1 MSRFLAKRYEKL
13 VAYVPGEQPRDK
25 KYIKLNTNESPYPPS
40 PLVIERVN
48 AAEVSDL
55 RLYSDPECTS
65 LRQKLADFYDFLPS
79 NIFVSNGSDEILS
92 FAFMAF
98 CDENKGIAFPDISY
112 GFYPVYGDLYGIECD
127 IIPLN
132 SDYTVDC
139 TKYYGIGK
147 NIIIANPN
155 APTGISIELA
165 EIEKMLVTNP
175 QNIVIIDEAYVDF
188 GGTSCVDLVKKYDN
202 LLVVRTFSKSRSLAG
217 ARLGYAIACEE
228 IIADLNKIK
237 YSTNPYNIN
246 RLSLVAGEAAVLD
259 EQYFSD
265 CCKKIIET
273 REYTAEKLRKIGF
286 EVLPSDANFIFA
298 RHPSLSGESFYKKL
312 KEAGILVRYFNKD
325 RLYDFVRISIGTPE
339 QMNAL
344 ISEASRIIFGQK

>member
-1 MSRFLAKRYEKL
+1 MSKFLSKRFEGL
-13 VAYVPGEQPRDK
+13 VEYVPGEQPRDK
-25 KYIKLNTNESPYPPS
+25 KYIKLNTNELPYPPS

-48 AAEVSDL
+48 AKEVADL

-65 LRQKLADFYDFLPS
+65 LRQRLADFYGFKPS
-79 NIFVSNGSDEILS
+79 NIFISNGSDEILS

-98 CDENKGIAFPDISY
+98 CDKNNGIAFPDISY
-112 GFYPVYGDLYGIECD
+112 GFYSVYGNLYGISCE

-139 TKYYGIGK
+139 ERYYGIGK

-155 APTGISIELA
+155 APTGISIGLP

-175 QNIVIIDEAYVDF
+175 DNIVIIDEAYVDF
-188 GGTSCVDLVKKYDN
+188 GGVSCVDFVKSYDN
-202 LLVVRTFSKSRSLAG
+202 LLVVRTFSKSRALAG
-217 ARLGYAIACEE
+217 ARLGYAIANEA

-246 RLSLVAGEAAVLD
+246 RLTLVAGEAAVED
-259 EQYFSD
+259 TAYFED
-265 CCKKIIET
+265 CCRKVIET
-273 REYTAEKLRKIGF
+273 RARTTDRLHQIGF

-298 RHPSLSGESFYKKL
+298 RHPLFSGEDYYKKL
-312 KEAGILVRYFNKD
+312 KAAGILVRYFNKE
-325 RLYDFVRISIGTPE
+325 RLTDFVRISIGTPDE
-339 QMNAL
+339 MDAL
-344 ISEASRIIFGQK
+344 LQATADILRNL